1 MKSIGKERRRDYG
14 KTKEITFSTINIEKQ
29 LIEKEINMN
38 KVILCGRTCSE
49 WKTRK
54 YGEGKSFVTNTLAI
68 SEGKDKTEFVSVV
81 AFGKN
86 AEVLYKYV
94 KKGDMVLVEGSL
106 HTSVS
111 EKDGNKHSFTSV
123 IVLRAEL
130 LPNARKT
137 KKESAESEIQ
147 F

>member
-1 MKSIGKERRRDYG
+1 
-14 KTKEITFSTINIEKQ
+14 
-29 LIEKEINMN
+29 MN
-38 KVILCGRTCSE
+38 KVILAGRTCAE

-68 SEGKDKTEFVSVV
+68 SEGKDKTEFVSVT
-81 AFGKN
+81 AFGKT

-94 KKGDMVLVEGSL
+94 KKGDMVLVEGSI

-111 EKDGNKHSFTSV
+111 EKDGKKQYFTTVVV
-123 IVLRAEL
+123 IRAEL
-130 LPNARKT
+130 LPNARKE
-137 KKESAESEIQ
+137 KKKDNGEEDIQ

>member
-1 MKSIGKERRRDYG
+1 
-14 KTKEITFSTINIEKQ
+14 
-29 LIEKEINMN
+29 MN
-38 KVILCGRTCSE
+38 KVLLCGRTCSE

-68 SEGKDKTEFVSVV
+68 SEGKDKTEFVFVT
-81 AFGKN
+81 AFGKT

-94 KKGDMVLVEGSL
+94 KKGDMVLVEGRIN
-106 HTSVS
+106 TSIS
-111 EKDGNKHSFTSV
+111 EKDGKKQYFTSV

-130 LPNARKT
+130 LPNERKT